1 MLLQEDG
8 KRVAVAELASLDA
21 LVVALAVFEVVK
33 EIGRDGDGA
42 DHTEQFV
49 HDEYLLQ

>member
-8 KRVAVAELASLDA
+8 KGVAVAELASLDA

-33 EIGRDGDGA
+33 EIGGDGDGA